1 MINKFKGKK
10 EKKKKESSLIN
21 VIRDILQLEGCGL
34 WSITD
39 IVFSAIGNACALEE
53 TYLVMTH
60 S

>member
-1 MINKFKGKK
+1 MINKSK

-39 IVFSAIGNACALEE
+39 IVFSAIGNASALKEE

>member
-34 WSITD
+34 
-39 IVFSAIGNACALEE
+39 
-53 TYLVMTH
+53 
-60 S
+60 